1 MFGIGWSEL
10 AVIVCIAIIF
20 IHPKDLPALFRKL
33 GKAYAQAKKI
43 YAEIVSTK
51 DKFVKDIENA
61 ATLEDKPTTPS
72 ADSSPTEPVDVPK
85 T

>member
-33 GKAYAQAKKI
+33 GKAYAQAKKF
-43 YAEIVSTK
+43 YSEIISTK

-61 ATLEDKPTTPS
+61 ATLEEKPETPS
-72 ADSSPTEPVDVPK
+72 AESSPTEPVD
-85 T
+85 TTRT

>member
-61 ATLEDKPTTPS
+61 ATLEDKPEAPS